1 MAWEGDAAAILSGE
15 PHGKAFTLV
24 NSDLAAMLP
33 IFISNPAERRSR
45 IAAATTGVVA
55 DHWVTLRQGPR
66 QVCRAPL
73 AQELLLYRVD
83 NGRLLARL
91 HERLAHQPQRL
102 RQLAEQESEPGTQEL
117 LHELLVEKA
126 RDPKGPI
133 LQELERLAVQTE
145 PLLVDADGVVVNGN
159 RRLAAMRWLLAVD
172 AQRFARFQQPM
183 AAVLPPEVER
193 ADLEFI
199 EAALQMAPETKLA
212 YGWLDRRLKLRE
224 QREQLGLAD
233 AWIVEAYRMDEGGQ
247 VERELA
253 ELALAEVSRTPLRYS
268 AIDDAETLFCGLAG
282 QLATLPRQ
290 LARPWRGLGLLLI
303 DQRAQLDPGLAKH
316 FPFAEPTSAELAP
329 LVLRRLAQEWGLEET
344 DGGGGGAQT
353 EEAGA
358 SGALGPGPERATP
371 QTPGR
376 PGAGPARCRPA
387 ATQAGPDPPA
397 PYPEPAPGAPS
408 AGEAGAQPARGARCP
423 TPTGRTGGPVRRS
436 PAAAG
441 GRQDCQPSQGVLLA
455 EAAAAL
461 A

>member
-1 MAWEGDAAAILSGE
+1 M
-15 PHGKAFTLV
+15 V
-24 NSDLAAMLP
+24 NSDHATMLP
-33 IFISNPAERRSR
+33 ICISNPAERRRR

-73 AQELLLYRVD
+73 AQELLIYRVD
-83 NGRLLARL
+83 NGRLLAGL

-172 AQRFARFQQPM
+172 AQRYDRFQQPM

-233 AWIVEAYRMDEGGQ
+233 AWIVEAYRMDEGAQ

-253 ELALAEVSRTPLRYS
+253 ELALAEAYLAEFTGNPLSYS
-268 AIDDAETLFCGLAG
+268 TIDDAETLFCGLAG
-282 QLATLPRQ
+282 QLATLPRR

-303 DQRAQLDPGLAKH
+303 DQRAQLDPSLAKH
-316 FPFAEPTSAELAP
+316 FPFAEPSSAELAP
-329 LVLRRLAQEWGLEET
+329 LVLTRLAQEWGLETT
-344 DGGGGGAQT
+344 DGEEEHRLSKPVLQELSDLALSGQSRDRLAAQVQDQIDAARLQLRQERMPQRLT
-353 EEAGA
+353 QNLRQVRRQLRRLELNRLERREAQLLRGELA
-358 SGALGPGPERATP
+358 ALFAEAQPLMDGS
-371 QTPGR
+371 
-376 PGAGPARCRPA
+376 RPA
-387 ATQAGPDPPA
+387 
-397 PYPEPAPGAPS
+397 
-408 AGEAGAQPARGARCP
+408 
-423 TPTGRTGGPVRRS
+423 S
-436 PAAAG
+436 PAAAFSWQ
-441 GRQDCQPSQGVLLA
+441 RLLRPWRR
-455 EAAAAL
+455 
-461 A
+461 

>member
-1 MAWEGDAAAILSGE
+1 
-15 PHGKAFTLV
+15 
-24 NSDLAAMLP
+24 MLP

-45 IAAATTGVVA
+45 IAAATTGVVP

-83 NGRLLARL
+83 NGRLLAGL

-253 ELALAEVSRTPLRYS
+253 ELALAEAYLAEVSRTPLRYS

-344 DGGGGGAQT
+344 DGEEEERRLRKPVLQELSALALSGQPRKRLAAQVQDQLDAARLQLRQDRIPQRLTQSLRQVRRQLEKLELSRLEGRDAQRLRGELAALFAEAQPLLEGGKT
-353 EEAGA
+353 A
-358 SGALGPGPERATP
+358 S
-371 QTPGR
+371 
-376 PGAGPARCRPA
+376 PARAFSWQRLL
-387 ATQAGPDPPA
+387 
-397 PYPEPAPGAPS
+397 
-408 AGEAGAQPARGARCP
+408 QPW
-423 TPTGRTGGPVRRS
+423 RRRND
-436 PAAAG
+436 PAAASG
-441 GRQDCQPSQGVLLA
+441 SALIGRGW
-455 EAAAAL
+455 
-461 A
+461 